1 MLTAERLR
9 EVAEYDPDTGLFRWT
24 KPRKKITVGSI
35 AGTLSKRGYI
45 DICIDVRVYKAHRLA
60 WLYTYGEWPAALIDH
75 INGDKTDNRLAN
87 LRPAT
92 KSENGANRTKHES
105 RNTSGYRGVHWD
117 KRSQRWVACIKQ
129 NGVGIHIGS
138 FRTPAE
144 ASAAHDLRASKVF
157 GEFYQPIQ
165 SAPAV

>member
-9 EVAEYDPDTGLFRWT
+9 EVAVYDHETGVFSW
-24 KPRKKITVGSI
+24 KIPRRRVRVGAA
-35 AGTLSKRGYI
+35 AGTVSKRGYI
-45 DICIDVRVYKAHRLA
+45 DICVDCQVYKAHRLA
-60 WLYTYGEWPAALIDH
+60 WLYTYGEWPVALIDH

-92 KSENGANRTKHES
+92 KAENGANRTKHES

-117 KRSQRWVACIKQ
+117 KRGQRWVAHIKQ

-144 ASAAHDLRASKVF
+144 ASAAHDLRARKVF

-165 SAPAV
+165 SAPAL